1 MLSEDR
7 YDGFF
12 CPPLWRQR
20 RIFIKDILTRF
31 SIKNALDYGCG
42 EAAVLS
48 FLIPDNNDTC
58 LVKMAGID
66 VCDESLAEALDRCT
80 PWQTDYEQL
89 RSSPLVLDIYKG
101 SIGVVDDRLFGYEA
115 IICTEV
121 IEHVYADTLNS
132 FLDITLGIYQP
143 QILIVTTPNGE
154 YNVNFPRLKYGT
166 DESIFRHDDHKF
178 EWTRNEFETWC
189 NNGANKYGYTVEY
202 HGIGLLHGK
211 YDDLKNGHCTQACI
225 FIRSKQTNNKST
237 PPKSYGTPH
246 QLLKHIEFPYFNES
260 ALPKEK
266 IIQELLHYIQSLCI
280 SETYLQTNNNRDIK
294 KEEEEE
300 SLDINLTTIDWDTF
314 NIQDVI
320 PDTTADQTPYIYKS
334 TCKYTTIPLNLSISS
349 LWSILRLRQIC
360 LTIENMVHLLSLLD
374 NDKYELVNQTT
385 LKVKTSF
392 EFDTGK

>member
-1 MLSEDR
+1 MSNEDR
-7 YDGFF
+7 YADFF

-20 RIFIKDILTRF
+20 RIFIKDMLTRF
-31 SIKNALDYGCG
+31 NVKSVLDYGCG

-66 VCDESLAEALDRCT
+66 ICDESLAEAVDRCT
-80 PWQTDYEQL
+80 PWQTDHEQL
-89 RSSPLVLDIYKG
+89 RSNPLVLDIYKG

-154 YNVNFPRLKYGT
+154 YNVNFPQLKYGT
-166 DESIFRHDDHKF
+166 EESIFRHDDHKF

-189 NNGANKYGYTVEY
+189 NNGADKYGYTVEY

-211 YDDLKNGHCTQACI
+211 HDELKNGHCTQACI
-225 FIRSKQTNNKST
+225 FVRSNVIQTPT
-237 PPKSYGTPH
+237 AKSYGTPH
-246 QLLKHIEFPYFNES
+246 QLLKHNEFPYFNEP

-266 IIQELLHYIQSLCI
+266 IMQELLHYVQSLCI
-280 SETYLQTNNNRDIK
+280 SETYLQTNNNQDIK
-294 KEEEEE
+294 KEEKEL
-300 SLDINLTTIDWDTF
+300 LDINLTAMDWDTF
-314 NIQDVI
+314 NLEDVI
-320 PDTTADQTPYIYKS
+320 PDATTTTTDEPYIYKK
-334 TCKYTTIPLNLSISS
+334 TCKYTTIPLNLPISS

-360 LTIENMVHLLSLLD
+360 LTIENMLHLLSLLD

-385 LKVKTSF
+385 LQVKTSF
-392 EFDTGK
+392 EFGS